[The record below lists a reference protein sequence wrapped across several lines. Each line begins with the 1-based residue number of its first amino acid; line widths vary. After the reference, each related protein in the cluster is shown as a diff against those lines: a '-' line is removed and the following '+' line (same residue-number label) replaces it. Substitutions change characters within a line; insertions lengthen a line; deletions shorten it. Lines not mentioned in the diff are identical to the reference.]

1 MLPNLSEFGISQI
14 EKNFQAFV
22 SAIQSMQDT
31 KDVMWKD
38 MLWHFIHQAEM
49 AEIETYLQKRP

>member
-1 MLPNLSEFGISQI
+1 MPNLSEFGMQEL
-14 EKNFQAFV
+14 EKRFGEFRA
-22 SAIQSMQDT
+22 AIVDMQDM

-38 MLWHFIHQAEM
+38 MLWHFIHQADM

>member
-1 MLPNLSEFGISQI
+1 MPNLSEFGMQEL
-14 EKNFQAFV
+14 EKRFGEFRA
-22 SAIQSMQDT
+22 AIVDMQDK

-38 MLWHFIHQAEM
+38 MLWHFIHQADM